1 MSGGRV
7 GSCGGAVRDLER
19 RFERSLERSLERG
32 EGIGGSDGLGAAET
46 AILGV
51 VFEDGVPDW
60 NLGMWAW

>member
-7 GSCGGAVRDLER
+7 GICESGVRDLER

-32 EGIGGSDGLGAAET
+32 EGTGESDGLGAAET

-51 VFEDGVPDW
+51 VFKDGQPD
-60 NLGMWAW
+60 